1 SYGSAPGPYAL
12 CWRSRRDSRRSVW
25 KLLLA
30 VGLAPLAHADK
41 ARQADQADQ
50 AMPAETLAPLMA
62 GEFAL
67 QSGQLDEAAR
77 WYLDAARAAEGDVPL
92 AERAKIGRA
101 SCRESAEGQ
110 RVAVD
115 GQQKRNEP
123 ESGL

>member
-92 AERAKIGRA
+92 AERATRIAILANDDGRA
-101 SCRESAEGQ
+101 AEALALW
-110 RVAVD
+110 RA
-115 GQQKRNEP
+115 RAP
-123 ESGL
+123 ESPG